1 LDLQALINKIKSL
14 AQFVKFHYSKI
25 ITKIY
30 ILFNLLIIKI
40 KSGINIFIALIN
52 KIRMNKYILFLA
64 AKIKIFINK
73 IKSNRFIIFLFGKLR
88 FLKEK
93 ISSIKFP
100 DYSWKNVPGESSR
113 WISPTMFKYI
123 LSEMLFSF
131 IICFCFFFFIFF
143 VNQIL
148 LMAKEVLTKHVPFN
162 QVALLILFSLPTVIA
177 MSAPFASLVGT
188 LMTVGRMTSDNEI
201 LVMLSSGLS
210 YKNIFFPAIAV
221 GVLVSILSFFTNDVL
236 LPAGTVQF
244 NKLWKKIAVSTPA
257 LELQENSVKRFRNTI
272 IVSGGVDGNAVKN
285 VLILDKTN
293 DGERRI
299 ILASRA
305 ELKDGGRQGLSL
317 DLEDAFISSSKEVV
331 REDYD
336 YASSEILR
344 YWVSNEDII
353 PAAASISPREMSSRD
368 VSNAIK
374 IKRVDVAQRENERKL
389 KFCAFAS
396 STENTLRRGPDYPDW
411 NRRTTTISGFTREK
425 YAIESIIKDRSL
437 NIHVIEIYRKFAV
450 PFGAFFFVF
459 LAVSLGLMAKKSGQ
473 TVGFIFGNLIAV
485 MYWAMLFIGQA
496 SGIRLNAPPFW
507 AMWLPN
513 IICLVVGVILALV
526 KVRR

>member
-1 LDLQALINKIKSL
+1 LDLQAQVKKIKSL
-14 AQFVKFHYSKI
+14 AQYVRLQSLKI
-25 ITKIY
+25 TAKIY
-30 ILFNLLIIKI
+30 ILFNLLVIKLKI
-40 KSGINIFIALIN
+40 GINYLTAI
-52 KIRMNKYILFLA
+52 
-64 AKIKIFINK
+64 INK
-73 IKSNRFIIFLFGKLR
+73 IKNNKYVISLVTKLIILINRIKSSKFVLFLTGKINFIR
-88 FLKEK
+88 EK
-93 ISSIKFP
+93 ISSVKIP
-100 DYSWKNVPGESSR
+100 DFSWRSIPGESSR
-113 WISPTMFKYI
+113 LISPTMFKYI

-221 GVLVSILSFFTNDVL
+221 GILVSILSFFTNDVL

-257 LELQENSVKRFRNTI
+257 LELQENSVKRFKNTI
-272 IVSGGVDGNAVKN
+272 IVSGGVDGKAVKN

-317 DLEDAFISSSKEVV
+317 DLENAFISSSKEVV

-336 YASSEILR
+336 FASSEMLR
-344 YWVSNEDII
+344 YWVSNEDIM
-353 PAAASISPREMSSRD
+353 PAAANVSPREMSSRD
-368 VSNAIK
+368 VNAAIK
-374 IKRVDVAQRENERKL
+374 VKKVDVAQRGNDRKL
-389 KFCAFAS
+389 KFCATALNL
-396 STENTLRRGPDYPDW
+396 ENTLRRGPDYPDW
-411 NRRTTTISGFTREK
+411 NRRASTITSFLRETS
-425 YAIESIIKDRSL
+425 AIETIRNDRSL

>member
-1 LDLQALINKIKSL
+1 LDLQGLINKIKILAKNIQSL
-14 AQFVKFHYSKI
+14 VLNIKTAEVYKFIKKYFKI
-25 ITKIY
+25 FTDN
-30 ILFNLLIIKI
+30 FLLISNK
-40 KSGINIFIALIN
+40 LIN
-52 KIRMNKYILFLA
+52 KIKNSVFINSLIK
-64 AKIKIFINK
+64 KIKANVYFNKIINK
-73 IKSNRFIIFLFGKLR
+73 IKTLVN
-88 FLKEK
+88 K
-93 ISSIKFP
+93 IKSIKIPYIP
-100 DYSWKNVPGESSR
+100 DFTWRNAPGESNR
-113 WISPTMFKYI
+113 WISPTMFKYV

-131 IICFCFFFFIFF
+131 FICFCFFFFIFF

-148 LMAKEVLTKHVPFN
+148 LMAKDVLAKHVPFN

-221 GVLVSILSFFTNDVL
+221 GIIISILSFFTNDVL

-272 IVSGGVDGNAVKN
+272 IVSGGVDKNAVKN
-285 VLILDKTN
+285 ILILDKTE

-305 ELKDGGRQGLSL
+305 ELKDGGKEGLSL
-317 DLEDAFISSSKEVV
+317 DLDDAFILSSKEVA

-336 YASSEILR
+336 YASSELLQ

-353 PAAASISPREMSSRD
+353 PSAGNVTPREMSSRD
-368 VSNAIK
+368 VHKAIK
-374 IKRVDVAQRENERKL
+374 VKREEVAKRENDRKMRL
-389 KFCAFAS
+389 NTHAFNL
-396 STENTLRRGPDYPDW
+396 ENTLRRGPDSAAEW
-411 NRRTTTISGFTREK
+411 NRRASSVSGFTREVS
-425 YAIESIIKDRSL
+425 AIETIRNDRNL
-437 NIHVIEIYRKFAV
+437 NSHVIEIYRKFAV

-473 TVGFIFGNLIAV
+473 TVGFIIGVLISV
-485 MYWAMLFIGQA
+485 LYWAMLFIGQA

-513 IICLVVGVILALV
+513 IICLVIGVILALV